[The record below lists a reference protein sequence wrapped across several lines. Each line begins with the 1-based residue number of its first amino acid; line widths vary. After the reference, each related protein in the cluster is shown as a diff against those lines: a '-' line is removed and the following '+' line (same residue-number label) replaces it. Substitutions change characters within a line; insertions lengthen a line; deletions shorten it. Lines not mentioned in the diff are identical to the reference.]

1 MVPDLYDL
9 IANPTMVACRF
20 CKGKIHSAFELKKR
34 SDIVMTRVPSLM
46 QNIIDVM
53 SIVFLAKI

>member
-20 CKGKIHSAFELKKR
+20 CKGKIHSAFELKK
-34 SDIVMTRVPSLM
+34 DPIL
-46 QNIIDVM
+46 
-53 SIVFLAKI
+53 